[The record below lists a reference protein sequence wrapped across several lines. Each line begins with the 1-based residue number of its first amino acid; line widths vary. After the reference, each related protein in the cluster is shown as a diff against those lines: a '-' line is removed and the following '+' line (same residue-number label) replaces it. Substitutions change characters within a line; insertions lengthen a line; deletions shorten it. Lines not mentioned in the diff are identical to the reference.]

1 MDVVGFRKSF
11 ILVGVS
17 VDNDCTKRGQTS
29 RPVVGTQIQTSC
41 NLKAN
46 LHDRYCI
53 LGRTNCF
60 FGSVIL
66 EFPHNC
72 V

>member
-1 MDVVGFRKSF
+1 MDS
-11 ILVGVS
+11 
-17 VDNDCTKRGQTS
+17 DCNKRGQAS
-29 RPVVGTQIQTSC
+29 RPVVGIQIQTSC

-53 LGRTNCF
+53 LGPTNCS

-66 EFPHNC
+66 EFPHNPRVKHC
-72 V
+72 VW